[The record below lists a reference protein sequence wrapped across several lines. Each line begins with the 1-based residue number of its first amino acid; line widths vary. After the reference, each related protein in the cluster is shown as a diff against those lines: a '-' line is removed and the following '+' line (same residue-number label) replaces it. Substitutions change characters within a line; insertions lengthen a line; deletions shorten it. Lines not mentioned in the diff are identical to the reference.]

1 MIYISLNHFIFT
13 ICVKQNPI
21 IRIII
26 ENINPNRAT
35 IVFNIIRNNYF
46 ENVKKVFAFLNSD
59 VINKRQ
65 ELHNKSVDLSDIG
78 TYYIVNQNDDSIHKW
93 TFKLIKGM
101 L

>member
-1 MIYISLNHFIFT
+1 MSNTKFT
-13 ICVKQNPI
+13 
-21 IRIII
+21 
-26 ENINPNRAT
+26 E
-35 IVFNIIRNNYF
+35 YF

-78 TYYIVNQNDDSIHKW
+78 TYYIVNHNDDSIHKW